1 MILRTAFPV
10 YLDLRYSD
18 ISYSIYYHLNP
29 QVQELEFGEWD
40 IPQLYV
46 VGLLVVSEAGG
57 TARYLILTLLSADS
71 LILWLMNSVI
81 SSKGVLS

>member
-40 IPQLYV
+40 IPPMYV
-46 VGLLVVSEAGG
+46 VGLLVVCEEDGSSRTIVLA
-57 TARYLILTLLSADS
+57 LMSADS
-71 LILWLMNSVI
+71 LILWLIVPVKNYFEP
-81 SSKGVLS
+81 L